1 MAATHAPP
9 DCAQPSPSCWP
20 RGRMLFRMKVE
31 PTRPPSTLS
40 PNAGVAPRSNLA
52 SVMPLSATGNFR
64 PATYILFKA
73 MRRPPEKALGGAPA
87 PANGC
92 GFPLAACQPPRASSP
107 AHDPD
112 EPATPCLESAFC
124 AQCADCGPMAPKSDP
139 FRAIHAGAS
148 DPLQSNS
155 RLPAPDPG
163 HSLIRLIVVAFQ
175 SEQQRRSVTRRNV

>member
-1 MAATHAPP
+1 MAATHGPP
-9 DCAQPSPSCWP
+9 DCA
-20 RGRMLFRMKVE
+20 
-31 PTRPPSTLS
+31 TRPPSTLS

-64 PATYILFKA
+64 PAPYILFKA

-112 EPATPCLESAFC
+112 ESATPCLESAFC
-124 AQCADCGPMAPKSDP
+124 AQCKTGPDGSEERSVPRNS
-139 FRAIHAGAS
+139 RGSEAIHCNKIRVCQSPIQDIAS
-148 DPLQSNS
+148 
-155 RLPAPDPG
+155 
-163 HSLIRLIVVAFQ
+163 
-175 SEQQRRSVTRRNV
+175 